1 MKSKPVILAALLL
14 AAFLVNLDTTLVN
27 VSARPTRPPGRL
39 AALGHPALGQAL
51 QHAAANAFLRGLTI
65 GALVAGGVAA
75 AGAVLAM
82 LFLPQHEQPAASRPG
97 KPPGGRSIRN
107 AWRMKTYAQYC
118 AVARSLDLVGDRW
131 VLLIVRELL
140 SQGPC
145 RFTDLRD
152 GLPGIATNLLAARLK
167 EMEENGLITH
177 AEAAPPIA
185 TGLYQLTER
194 GQQLQ
199 PVIAAL
205 VEWGLPM
212 MPVAIAGEAVHGTWL
227 GLLGQLRLRDTQPA
241 QGPLTI
247 AIDTDEAPVHLVSRD
262 RAFEIRRGRPAAA
275 DVRLSGQARLIG
287 GYLGGLL
294 SLDEA
299 RRLGLAVHGDE
310 AVLHRLEITT
320 PWETKQ

>member
-1 MKSKPVILAALLL
+1 
-14 AAFLVNLDTTLVN
+14 
-27 VSARPTRPPGRL
+27 
-39 AALGHPALGQAL
+39 
-51 QHAAANAFLRGLTI
+51 
-65 GALVAGGVAA
+65 
-75 AGAVLAM
+75 
-82 LFLPQHEQPAASRPG
+82 
-97 KPPGGRSIRN
+97 
-107 AWRMKTYAQYC
+107 MKTYSQYC

-167 EMEENGLITH
+167 EMEERGLITRVD
-177 AEAAPPIA
+177 APPPVA

-205 VEWGLPM
+205 VEWGLPT
-212 MPVAIAGEAVHGTWL
+212 MPVVTEGEAERGTWL
-227 GLLGQLRLRDTQPA
+227 GLLGRLRLRDTQPA

-247 AIDTDEAPVHLVSRD
+247 AIDTPEAPVHLVSSGHE
-262 RAFEIRRGRPAAA
+262 FEIRRGRPAAA

-294 SLDEA
+294 SLAEA
-299 RRLGLAVHGDE
+299 RRLGLDATGDE
-310 AVLHRLEITT
+310 AALNRLEITA
-320 PWETKQ
+320 PQETNQ

>member
-1 MKSKPVILAALLL
+1 
-14 AAFLVNLDTTLVN
+14 
-27 VSARPTRPPGRL
+27 
-39 AALGHPALGQAL
+39 
-51 QHAAANAFLRGLTI
+51 
-65 GALVAGGVAA
+65 
-75 AGAVLAM
+75 
-82 LFLPQHEQPAASRPG
+82 
-97 KPPGGRSIRN
+97 
-107 AWRMKTYAQYC
+107 MKTYAQYC

-212 MPVAIAGEAVHGTWL
+212 MPAVIAGEAVHGTWL
-227 GLLGQLRLRDTQPA
+227 GLLGQLRMRDTQPA

-262 RAFEIRRGRPAAA
+262 RAFEVRRGRPAAA

-320 PWETKQ
+320 PRETKQ